1 MVRRKFGMT
10 TRGKTMQVAVAMA
23 MAMAVAMQAAE
34 LDSLTPTIP
43 TSSEF
48 VRFVR

>member
-10 TRGKTMQVAVAMA
+10 TRGKTMQVAVA